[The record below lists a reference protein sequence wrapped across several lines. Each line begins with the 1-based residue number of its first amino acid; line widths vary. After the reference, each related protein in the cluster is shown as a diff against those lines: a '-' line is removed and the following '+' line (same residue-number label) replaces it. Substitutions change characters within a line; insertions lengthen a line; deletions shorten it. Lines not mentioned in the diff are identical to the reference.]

1 MCHFTSPL
9 LPLPPQIL
17 SRGYPLDT
25 NAWYTATLR
34 NLTLGNQGVVLEINN
49 DQVLL
54 ISGEF
59 AGINFDI
66 FDGPLYIGGHP
77 FLNTIQ
83 VCTPMS
89 DSVQL
94 NNVTEQWHQKLM
106 VVDIYVCLVP
116 RLSPYGGESLGMRLH
131 ICDACINGW

>member
-1 MCHFTSPL
+1 MLISTVYFCVCNFTSPF
-9 LPLPPQIL
+9 LPLFPQIL

-54 ISGEF
+54 ISREF

-83 VCTPMS
+83 VCIQMNS
-89 DSVQL
+89 DSMQL
-94 NNVTEQWHQKLM
+94 NVTEQKITMQ
-106 VVDIYVCLVP
+106 
-116 RLSPYGGESLGMRLH
+116 
-131 ICDACINGW
+131 